1 MNNQKEF
8 YDEFKDLDFDLTL
21 IKIINEDYYEKINSE
36 LIKKIISEKLIEI
49 YFSSDQVILDLVSG
63 KILQHLKNN
72 SEILSYLKGTKRII
86 NFVESIK
93 TEMPKWKT
101 TKSSKQLN
109 LFESEDDKNVEDTQE
124 KSGDDKN
131 EKDNTKKSEDNKKSN
146 KDISTEKFKE
156 IKKCMDDLVDCVN
169 YMCDIEIT
177 LGLKP
182 LDVKIMKMKAKNLL
196 ELLDPSDPIISN
208 LPKLDLPNEAKTINY
223 ENEGQYI
230 GEIKNGLRHGKG
242 KMTYDNG
249 NIYSGDWMNDVF
261 HGKGT
266 YQKTNGQSSSGD
278 WENGY
283 LIKGRIVFMEG
294 LLNNEEYIGELIYSF
309 FGYPVPHGKGT
320 YFYINGDKYVGEFVD
335 YKKEGKGIFT
345 WANGDSYCGQ
355 WENDEYHG
363 EGILKKDGIIKDG
376 YWDKGEF
383 MGN

>member
-109 LFESEDDKNVEDTQE
+109 LFESEDDKNEV
-124 KSGDDKN
+124 
-131 EKDNTKKSEDNKKSN
+131 
-146 KDISTEKFKE
+146 
-156 IKKCMDDLVDCVN
+156 
-169 YMCDIEIT
+169 
-177 LGLKP
+177 
-182 LDVKIMKMKAKNLL
+182 
-196 ELLDPSDPIISN
+196 
-208 LPKLDLPNEAKTINY
+208 KTINI
-223 ENEGQYI
+223 ENEGRYI

-242 KMTYDNG
+242 KMIYNNG
-249 NIYSGDWMNDVF
+249 NIYEGNWLNDLF
-261 HGKGT
+261 DGKGN
-266 YQKTNGQSSSGD
+266 YLHKKYGQNTSGD

-283 LIKGRIVFMEG
+283 LIRGQIIFFKGVMG
-294 LLNNEEYIGELIYSF
+294 EEKYIGEVIYSF
-309 FGYPVPHGKGT
+309 LGYPVPHGMGA
-320 YFYINGDKYVGEFVD
+320 YFYMNGDKYIGEFVD
-335 YKKEGKGIFT
+335 YKKEGKGTFT
-345 WANGDSYCGQ
+345 WANGDSYCGFWQ
-355 WENDEYHG
+355 DDEYHG
-363 EGILKKDGIIKDG
+363 NGILNKDGVIKEG
-376 YWDKGEF
+376 NWINGELEDK
-383 MGN
+383 